1 MNARSSEN
9 KTTNKRQFPAKF
21 FDGALGWRRGV
32 WYRGGTR
39 APSFEDL
46 DAVLPLL
53 SSFIMK
59 RARGLSFSVT
69 IYCFKWLIT
78 PNQISV
84 NSKWKLRSGS
94 SWKVNLNLVQ
104 GDRKFCGCQ
113 KWFGNT
119 YYSWPTNC
127 ISYAMLQQWRI
138 KYRILCFDNLENQMV
153 FGEARKE
160 NMKQKLIVQK

>member
-9 KTTNKRQFPAKF
+9 NTTNKRQFPAKF

-53 SSFIMK
+53 SSFMM
-59 RARGLSFSVT
+59 RTRGLSFSVT

-104 GDRKFCGCQ
+104 GDGQILRL
-113 KWFGNT
+113 
-119 YYSWPTNC
+119 SNC

-153 FGEARKE
+153 FEEARKE

>member
-9 KTTNKRQFPAKF
+9 NTTNKRFPAKF

-32 WYRGGTR
+32 WYCGGTR

-46 DAVLPLL
+46 DALPLL
-53 SSFIMK
+53 SSFLK
-59 RARGLSFSVT
+59 RRRGLSFSA

-94 SWKVNLNLVQ
+94 SSWKVNLNLVQ
-104 GDRKFCGCQ
+104 GDRKFCACQ

-127 ISYAMLQQWRI
+127 ISYAMQQWRI
-138 KYRILCFDNLENQMV
+138 KYGILCFVNLENQMV
-153 FGEARKE
+153 YKEARKE

>member
-9 KTTNKRQFPAKF
+9 NTTNKRQFPAKF

-46 DAVLPLL
+46 DALPLL
-53 SSFIMK
+53 SSFLK
-59 RARGLSFSVT
+59 RTRGLSFSVT

-94 SWKVNLNLVQ
+94 SSWKVALNLVQ
-104 GDRKFCGCQ
+104 GERKFCGCQ
-113 KWFGNT
+113 KWFGNIRT
-119 YYSWPTNC
+119 TLD
-127 ISYAMLQQWRI
+127 LQIAFLMQCCSKWRI

-153 FGEARKE
+153 YGEASKE